1 MRKCAHSHETDVL
14 IEVKTILLF
23 ATTAADE
30 TMIAISAVVD
40 CDYANMNAVL
50 CTTVNENKS
59 RNGHDSFVPGVFK
72 VMPSPL
78 LCFGWMLVPLL
89 LFRVT
94 KFLAF

>member
-23 ATTAADE
+23 ATSAADE

-50 CTTVNENKS
+50 CTTVNENKPKWARFFCSWRFQGNAESTALFWLDASATIALS
-59 RNGHDSFVPGVFK
+59 R
-72 VMPSPL
+72 
-78 LCFGWMLVPLL
+78 
-89 LFRVT
+89 
-94 KFLAF
+94 